1 MKISRS
7 FQQNLSWQNIVE
19 VFRPK
24 SHFIDK
30 IIVLFYTAIS
40 LPPVNLTNTCNEK
53 KKQESII
60 FLYFTMC
67 DWLRFLRPSLDN
79 WKKPMIQVTE
89 NFLRSIVANM
99 VRLRAPDEVTII
111 LARQR
116 EVTAQGEGTSTS
128 SGWWIGGG
136 LNSATILLA
145 WKQWRFSSFQ
155 NKTF

>member
-1 MKISRS
+1 
-7 FQQNLSWQNIVE
+7 
-19 VFRPK
+19 
-24 SHFIDK
+24 
-30 IIVLFYTAIS
+30 
-40 LPPVNLTNTCNEK
+40 
-53 KKQESII
+53 
-60 FLYFTMC
+60 MC

-145 WKQWRFSSFQ
+145 WKQWRP
-155 NKTF
+155 